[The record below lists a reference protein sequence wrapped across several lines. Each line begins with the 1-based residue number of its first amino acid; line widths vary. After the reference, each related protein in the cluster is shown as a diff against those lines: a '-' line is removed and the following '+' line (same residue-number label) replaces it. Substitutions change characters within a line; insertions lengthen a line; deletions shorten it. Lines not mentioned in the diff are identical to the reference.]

1 MGMNTIVK
9 SLAATLALAA
19 AALPLGAFAQTTP
32 APAPASG
39 APSYSRPSYASDE
52 ETITGRITAFDG
64 GYKLEVRDDRGF
76 VDRVELHQGTII
88 NPTGITL
95 QPGMSVTIYG
105 VNRGS
110 LLAANEIDTPY
121 RQYGAI
127 PYYSP
132 YDPRV
137 SIGIGIGPRWGRWR

>member
-1 MGMNTIVK
+1 MNAFVK

-19 AALPLGAFAQTTP
+19 AAIPCGAFAQTTP
-32 APAPASG
+32 AVPPYA
-39 APSYSRPSYASDE
+39 RPSYASDE
-52 ETITGRITAFDG
+52 EVVRGRISAFDG

-88 NPTGITL
+88 NPTGLRL

-105 VNRGS
+105 VSRGTV
-110 LLAANEIDTPY
+110 LAASEIDTPY
-121 RQYGAI
+121 RAYGA
-127 PYYSP
+127 YL

-137 SIGIGIGPRWGRWR
+137 SIGIGVGPRWDRRWR

>member
-1 MGMNTIVK
+1 MKAMMKYFLG
-9 SLAATLALAA
+9 ALAA
-19 AALPLGAFAQTTP
+19 LTLAAPTLAAPIAAQ
-32 APAPASG
+32 AQDV
-39 APSYSRPSYASDE
+39 PSYASGAQPADGE
-52 ETITGRITAFDG
+52 ENIHGRVASFDG
-64 GYKLEVRDDRGF
+64 AYTMTVRDERGF
-76 VDRVELHQGTII
+76 IDNIQLHQGTII

-127 PYYSP
+127 PYYYP

>member
-1 MGMNTIVK
+1 MNNIVK

-19 AALPLGAFAQTTP
+19 AALPLGVFAQTTP
-32 APAPASG
+32 APAAASG
-39 APSYSRPSYASDE
+39 TPSYSRPSYASDE
-52 ETITGRITAFDG
+52 ETIAGRITAFDG

-88 NPTGITL
+88 NPTGIRL

-110 LLAANEIDTPY
+110 MLAADEIDTPY
-121 RQYGAI
+121 QQYGVI
-127 PYYSP
+127 PVYP
-132 YDPRV
+132 YGPRV
-137 SIGIGIGPRWGRWR
+137 SFGIGIGPRWGRWR